1 MQQADFNHNDF
12 SNQQEADKALMV
24 RFFYKDRP
32 DKAKTM
38 EEGRPIFKEV
48 TYVEIRVAGQR
59 DVQACRPASL
69 ADKQRFPLHFEAF
82 EKRVEPPSEGM
93 PLSEWSQITRS
104 EAEEL
109 TFMSV
114 KTVEQLASMK
124 DSNLGNFRGG
134 YALRDKAVKWLKN
147 SAIEVE
153 ASDKAEMAETIAT
166 LQAQVQQL
174 LAAQVAITDTVA
186 APSNTRVNV
195 LLPVEELTSELDAEP
210 VEGAAIAVPAA
221 PAAIKAPS
229 KRKSRRK

>member
-12 SNQQEADKALMV
+12 SNQSEADKALMV
-24 RFFYKDRP
+24 RFFYKERP
-32 DKAKTM
+32 DKTLTAK
-38 EEGRPIFKEV
+38 EGRPMFKEV
-48 TYVEIRVAGQR
+48 TYIEIRVAGQR
-59 DVQACRPASL
+59 DVQACRPASMT
-69 ADKQRFPLHFEAF
+69 DKQRFPLHFEAF

-134 YALRDKAVKWLKN
+134 YTLRDKAAKWLKT
-147 SAIEVE
+147 SLVE
-153 ASDKAEMAETIAT
+153 AEARDKAEMADTIAE

-174 LAAQVAITDTVA
+174 LAGQMPTTSREASKGNTPEKLVVA
-186 APSNTRVNV
+186 PK
-195 LLPVEELTSELDAEP
+195 VEPKQELTGEF
-210 VEGAAIAVPAA
+210 
-221 PAAIKAPS
+221 
-229 KRKSRRK
+229 